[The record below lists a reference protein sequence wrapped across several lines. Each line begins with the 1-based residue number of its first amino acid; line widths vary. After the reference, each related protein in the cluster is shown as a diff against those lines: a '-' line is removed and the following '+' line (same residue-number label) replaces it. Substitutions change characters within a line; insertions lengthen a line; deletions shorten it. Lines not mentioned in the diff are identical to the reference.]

1 MLPQRRPAW
10 LFFVSHKP
18 KSVIRF
24 LPYFVF
30 VSSRQQ
36 RSCLNHSG
44 LWRNADGFSI
54 FLPDSNTKKYRHPA
68 TSSARKSPKSDHRR
82 RYGFR

>member
-24 LPYFVF
+24 LPCFVF
-30 VSSRQQ
+30 VSNRQQ

-44 LWRNADGFSI
+44 LWRNTEGFSKFFAGQQYQEI
-54 FLPDSNTKKYRHPA
+54 PTPSYFFGTKV
-68 TSSARKSPKSDHRR
+68 SQV
-82 RYGFR
+82 

>member
-18 KSVIRF
+18 KSLDF
-24 LPYFVF
+24 YPA
-30 VSSRQQ
+30 SSLFR
-36 RSCLNHSG
+36 
-44 LWRNADGFSI
+44 ADCNVRVETIAGYGETRTASLS